1 MWEYFGVTKIFWWED
16 IFFGGKN
23 DGVAVVV
30 AKYVLQPPAI
40 FNSIHIVDIMPT
52 P

>member
-1 MWEYFGVTKIFWWED
+1 MSEYFDANEN
-16 IFFGGKN
+16 KN
-23 DGVAVVV
+23 DGVTVAVD
-30 AKYVLQPPAI
+30 KYVLRPPAI